1 MWMFNFDTNQERHK
15 DFQQEAERQQWVRE
29 ALKARRSAKPSSG
42 FHIAQLLSTLA
53 RRLNSSPEKALPPSE
68 ILPV

>member
-1 MWMFNFDTNQERHK
+1 MWMFNFDMNQERHK

-29 ALKARRSAKPSSG
+29 ALKARRSAKPSSNFPITQILTALG
-42 FHIAQLLSTLA
+42 
-53 RRLNSSPEKALPPSE
+53 RLNSSPEEALPPSE